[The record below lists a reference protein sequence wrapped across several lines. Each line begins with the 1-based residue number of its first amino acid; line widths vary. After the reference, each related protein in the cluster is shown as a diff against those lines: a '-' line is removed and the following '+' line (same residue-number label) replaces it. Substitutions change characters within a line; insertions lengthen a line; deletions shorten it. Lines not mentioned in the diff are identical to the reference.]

1 MLQKLKKLSLVLVIL
16 LASCSTTT
24 FIYDRINFIL
34 PWYLGSFV
42 DLDAEQREYLD
53 ELIVPFLDWHQTN
66 EMPFYQKILDV
77 SESLLLSKR
86 KIKADDIAT
95 VSVIIEDAWFRLEKG
110 SMKWMLPLGRELS
123 SKQIDG
129 FLEVMST
136 NAQEYKNKRLSR
148 TDEQYQ
154 QDAFERIKDNLSKFM
169 GKLSREQIELVNQA
183 TSQFQRADRVWYEKR
198 IAMLN
203 ELEEIL
209 VRDVGW
215 EQELLYVM
223 NSKGNAFSRGYS
235 EIYSH
240 NLNVSHEMFAAVLNI
255 RTKEQDKRLRQQIN
269 KYRTDIENI
278 IKQQKDNQEL
288 LNPLN

>member
-123 SKQIDG
+123 SKQING
-129 FLEVMST
+129 FLEVMNS
-136 NAQEYKNKRLSR
+136 NAQEYKNERLGR

-154 QDAFERIKDNLSKFM
+154 QDAFERINDNLSKFM
-169 GKLSREQIELVNQA
+169 GKLSMEQIELVNQT

-269 KYRTDIENI
+269 KYRTDIDNI